1 MGIIKKIRKH
11 YLVDIVNIVLG
22 IVVIILIGLLFHDP
36 SNSGAILG
44 AFFVGGLMNML
55 NGMKHLKVNN
65 KNKQTSYG
73 LIMLGVI
80 LICLGILFFSYD
92 II

>member
-1 MGIIKKIRKH
+1 MGILKKIRKN
-11 YLVDIVNIVLG
+11 YLLDIVNIVLG
-22 IVVIILIGLLFHDP
+22 IVMIILIGLLFHDP
-36 SNSGAILG
+36 SNSGAILV

-55 NGMKHLKVNN
+55 NGMKQLKVS

-80 LICLGILFFSYD
+80 FICLGILFFSYD